1 MDHPVFDMDGLG
13 VLPKASALSHR
24 LPFASAYS
32 TGRGEEPTYT
42 NYTGHFV
49 GTLDYVFY
57 TKNQLATLSYLEVDE
72 ERLLQK
78 HTAIPSLQYSSDHI
92 ALVTEMDWLQ

>member
-57 TKNQLATLSYLEVDE
+57 TKNQV
-72 ERLLQK
+72 
-78 HTAIPSLQYSSDHI
+78 
-92 ALVTEMDWLQ
+92 